1 MFYKYF
7 ACSSIYT
14 ATILKLWSMK
24 DYLNKEEIEEA
35 LEMVVQGEIEFEEM
49 VSIVK
54 TVHFLATIGTF
65 EKTAK

>member
-1 MFYKYF
+1 MPFYVP
-7 ACSSIYT
+7 I

-35 LEMVVQGEIEFEEM
+35 LVLMVVQGEIEFEEM

-65 EKTAK
+65 EKTAQ

>member
-1 MFYKYF
+1 
-7 ACSSIYT
+7 
-14 ATILKLWSMK
+14 MK